1 MKIPMTKDG
10 TIADGGV
17 PFVVTYR
24 KILKR
29 PKIKRERKYVGT
41 VQMVKNMLARAI
53 EAIEQAAFETT
64 TEYLDPGESVAVHWA
79 VTVAD
84 PFDTRAGQEKPL
96 VCFRMEND
104 IPPNGLHFEVYVPDS
119 KPPSDIDPKRAEAP
133 KGPQTNY
140 VHDLSPEQFETL
152 RRRQQGEA
160 TEEQQE
166 LLRGTRGINGGFRR
180 PHSPEYGQRPIKT
193 IDEEVGKPP
202 RIIQPGVNEESAD
215 EESADEEASHEELE
229 SLGRPSGQRED
240 D

>member
-29 PKIKRERKYVGT
+29 PKIKRERKFVGT
-41 VQMVKNMLARAI
+41 IQLVKNLIAKAI
-53 EAIEQAAFETT
+53 EAVEQAAFETT
-64 TEYLDPGESVAVHWA
+64 TEYLDPGKSVAVHWA

-84 PFDTRAGQEKPL
+84 PFDTRPGQEKPL

-104 IPPNGLHFEVYVPDS
+104 IPPNGLHFEVYVPDA
-119 KPPSDIDPKRAEAP
+119 KPHSDVDPGRAPQAE
-133 KGPQTNY
+133 GPQANY
-140 VHDLSPEQFETL
+140 VHDLTPEQFETL
-152 RRRQQGEA
+152 RRRQQGES
-160 TEEQQE
+160 TQEEQRK
-166 LLRGTRGINGGFRR
+166 LLRGTRGVNEAFRR

-193 IDEEVGKPP
+193 IDEEAEGPA
-202 RIIQPGVNEESAD
+202 RIIEAD
-215 EESADEEASHEELE
+215 ADDEAEHEEPENLD
-229 SLGRPSGQRED
+229 RPRSVGED